1 MFEHSE
7 QKQGA
12 AAASSAAQ
20 TAFGDL
26 STLEEERDD

>member
-7 QKQGA
+7 QKQGG
-12 AAASSAAQ
+12 AAASATQ